1 MSAGNFDRALAEILR
16 HEGGYVF
23 DKRDPGGETNYGITR
38 ATARAHGY
46 RGSMRSIPM
55 SLVERIYR
63 RSYWAAVRG
72 DDLPSGVDLAVFDFG
87 VNSGPQRAAEF
98 LQRAIGVD
106 DDGRIGPITLSA
118 VAAADP
124 AKVIRAICGDRLAWL
139 RTLKTWRH
147 FGRGWTNRVQD
158 VERTAVSWVAE
169 DAPA

>member
-16 HEGGYVF
+16 HEGGWVH

-38 ATARAHGY
+38 TTARAHGY
-46 RGSMRSIPM
+46 RGSMRTIPM

-72 DDLPSGVDLAVFDFG
+72 DDLPTGVDLAVFDFS
-87 VNSGPQRAAEF
+87 VNSGPHRSAEF

-106 DDGRIGPITLSA
+106 DDGRIGPITLRA

-124 AKVIRAICGDRLAWL
+124 ANVIRAICGDRLEWL

-147 FGRGWTNRVQD
+147 FGRGWTTRVQS
-158 VERTAVSWVAE
+158 VERIGVQWIGAE
-169 DAPA
+169 Q